1 MLRQQTKPTSR
12 IHGIIV
18 DGGEKPNI
26 IPERSEMDYYVRGSR
41 DEDVIDLMEKL
52 IACAKGAA
60 SATGKF
66 LFHWINVLEYMFENE
81 GLQGYYAKIDVV
93 RRNMKLDLPVA
104 APRSKLN

>member
-81 GLQGYYAKIDVV
+81 G
-93 RRNMKLDLPVA
+93 
-104 APRSKLN
+104 

>member
-26 IPERSEMDYYVRGSR
+26 IPERSEMEYYVRGSR
-41 DEDVIDLMEKL
+41 DEDVIELMEKL

-60 SATGKF
+60 SATGKL

-81 GLQGYYAKIDVV
+81 GLRFTRVLRKNWCSTKKHEAG
-93 RRNMKLDLPVA
+93 
-104 APRSKLN
+104 STSSCS